1 MFIEFHILQNFAP
14 ANLNRDDTNTP
25 KDCVFG
31 GYRRARISSQCIK
44 SAIRKEFPNH
54 IEDLKGIRTKSMYKL
69 VKDELIKSDIDAET
83 IKDVVFDLI
92 GKIYTSIS
100 KKDKTSVLL
109 FLDNNEVVSI
119 ANKIKDNS
127 ENIIEIQE
135 AITSKDKKA
144 ADMLKNLVES
154 IKKEYEK
161 EYKERKI
168 SVNAP
173 DIALFGRMVADNAN
187 LNIDAACQVAHAIS
201 TNKVDMEFDY
211 WTAVDDI
218 DIEGEQGAGML
229 GLAGFNSSCFYRYS
243 VINTDQLLHNLKDD
257 ELVKKSINA
266 FLTSSIKAVP
276 TGKQNSFA
284 AQNPPDFI
292 MVVVKDGQAPWS
304 LANAFEKPAYS
315 DKKHSLV
322 ENSMKQM
329 NDYWKELIKIYGN
342 DGIKGAFIVSTK
354 ELKELD
360 HFKEFATDNCNI
372 LWEKTEKLIDL
383 PGAE

>member
-1 MFIEFHILQNFAP
+1 
-14 ANLNRDDTNTP
+14 
-25 KDCVFG
+25 
-31 GYRRARISSQCIK
+31 
-44 SAIRKEFPNH
+44 
-54 IEDLKGIRTKSMYKL
+54 
-69 VKDELIKSDIDAET
+69 
-83 IKDVVFDLI
+83 
-92 GKIYTSIS
+92 
-100 KKDKTSVLL
+100 
-109 FLDNNEVVSI
+109 
-119 ANKIKDNS
+119 
-127 ENIIEIQE
+127 
-135 AITSKDKKA
+135 
-144 ADMLKNLVES
+144 MLKNLVES
-154 IKKEYEK
+154 IKKDYEK